1 MNAFVLR
8 ETVRVCLDILFTAAC
23 VAAPVAALEG
33 LLVLVSFGQYAAW
46 WWLLA
51 LSAGLLLGV
60 AYQVIVAYNRTRSAE
75 DPDNPWNGDLP

>member
-1 MNAFVLR
+1 MIAFVLR
-8 ETVRVCLDILFTAAC
+8 ETVRVCLAILFTAAC

-33 LLVLVSFGQYAAW
+33 LLVLVSFGHYSAW

-60 AYQVIVAYNRTRSAE
+60 AYQVIVAYNRTHSAH
-75 DPDNPWNGDLP
+75 DPDP